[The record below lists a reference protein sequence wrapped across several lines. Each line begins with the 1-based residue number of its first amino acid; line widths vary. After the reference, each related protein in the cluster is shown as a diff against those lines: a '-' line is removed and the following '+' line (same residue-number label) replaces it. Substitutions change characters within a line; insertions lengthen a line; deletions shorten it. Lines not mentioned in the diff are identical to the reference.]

1 MSKSLQDQ
9 LLGANLIDSK
19 KAKKISKEKRKTKN
33 VQRRNKDTQ
42 LTETQ
47 AAALKAK
54 QEKLERDALL
64 NKQKNDEAAQKAIA
78 AQVIQMI
85 KQFRLSQTTG
95 DTEYNFTDG
104 KVIKKLRVS
113 NNISTEIIRGRLC
126 IAKLQDQYEIIPRPV
141 AEKIRERDDSAII
154 VFNKTPS
161 EQKTHIQDNDAA
173 NTDTHTEATSDEE
186 YYAQFEIPD
195 NLDW

>member
-161 EQKTHIQDNDAA
+161 EQKNYIQDNDAA
-173 NTDTHTEATSDEE
+173 NTDTYTEATSDEE

-195 NLDW
+195 DLDW

>member
-154 VFNKTPS
+154 VFNKMPS

-195 NLDW
+195 DLDW

>member
-9 LLGANLIDSK
+9 LLGANLIDNK
-19 KAKKISKEKRKTKN
+19 KAKKISKENRKEKN
-33 VQRRNKDTQ
+33 IQRRNKDTS
-42 LTETQ
+42 LSESQ
-47 AAALKAK
+47 AAALKTK
-54 QEKLERDALL
+54 QEKLEKDTQL
-64 NKQKNDEAAQKAIA
+64 NKQKNIEAEQKAIT

-85 KQFRLSQTTG
+85 KQFRLAQTAG

-113 NNISTEIIRGRLC
+113 NSISTEIIRGRLC
-126 IAKLQDQYEIIPRPV
+126 IAKLKDHYEIIPRPI
-141 AEKIRERDDSAII
+141 AEKIRERDNNAVV

-161 EQKTHIQDNDAA
+161 ERKTSLPNEG
-173 NTDTHTEATSDEE
+173 NTSSTSDTEATSDED

-195 NLDW
+195 DLDW